1 METTTGVAGA
11 KTIGAPA
18 IIAVTDAAAA
28 GTILLLPA
36 EAAAST
42 TADVEITT
50 VEPALATDA
59 AAAGWSFIAEE
70 GSCCQ

>member
-18 IIAVTDAAAA
+18 IIAVTDAAA

-36 EAAAST
+36 EAAST

>member
-1 METTTGVAGA
+1 METATGVAGA

-18 IIAVTDAAAA
+18 IIAVTDAAA
-28 GTILLLPA
+28 GTILLLLA
-36 EAAAST
+36 EDAST

-59 AAAGWSFIAEE
+59 AAAG
-70 GSCCQ
+70 